1 MANEADTTITIGADI
16 SSFLQTIEKVKKQ
29 GEDLNKKT
37 FGAKISSNFKTNAD
51 KSNSSFLKALNN
63 FKQKSTSF
71 KEKISSGFSNTF
83 DKLKETKPEVSQTV
97 EADKP
102 KEKKQVK
109 PKKTQQVQTNVLK
122 TVETDKPKKQPSKP
136 KKIIVPVIADTS
148 NFKKELDKLKKKNN
162 SLVVKTSI
170 LTNPIQNQT
179 LPTLPN
185 NNLLQKNNLVPKFQ
199 SNIYEGEVINQK
211 KKTGSNQKHP
221 LINSVQ
227 TIIKTLKGILKQNK
241 ALNSKIKK
249 GFGIGMGAGGVANGV
264 LGGGGGSA
272 AKKIVGKSRNA
283 LSSLIIDGI
292 FKGGLGRASLR
303 SLGAIGSAILPII
316 GAMKK
321 FADKAP
327 TNTEL
332 TANNIDKRD
341 FEKLNKKLQ
350 VFGGQNN
357 QDAMDFFLQSK
368 SLRTGYQFGEF
379 PEEITK
385 AFLKYGKETTKLD
398 DYKSF
403 IESIRGAK
411 TSDDFLKIA
420 FDLKTVGKTIADSRN
435 VIQKIFN
442 NAALTRLV
450 TETNKKNFDNTKMD
464 KEASLA
470 DPKTQK
476 ALNEITNLI
485 TQVKTKLGDFA
496 TKTAVSFYNGFVKAA
511 EIFKK
516 IQALSPSEILK
527 KIGYSLGWF
536 VDKLPA
542 VFLKIQNFFAQILD
556 LFTFKSIK
564 KGVNFLTDTVSSAF
578 KSLKK
583 GYQNFGSE
591 KIEKENKKVRNTPY
605 TKQAK
610 EIGDSKNPT
619 QQTAA
624 MDDLLNSIKNLNQN
638 SQVEQQQNTTI
649 NNTSYAATAKPT
661 NGKELQNNTSS
672 TDKLTN
678 AVQML
683 TQVLQSNQNQFN
695 LQPANNMNSGSSVNS
710 MAFATGHLL
719 NPNSRNV

>member
-16 SSFLQTIEKVKKQ
+16 SSFLKTIEKVKKQ

-37 FGAKISSNFKTNAD
+37 FGAKISSDFKTNAD
-51 KSNSSFLKALNN
+51 KSSSSFLKTLNN

-71 KEKISSGFSNTF
+71 KEKISTGFSNTF
-83 DKLKETKPEVSQTV
+83 NKLKEKQPIQKDTSQTV
-97 EADKP
+97 EI
-102 KEKKQVK
+102 VK
-109 PKKTQQVQTNVLK
+109 A
-122 TVETDKPKKQPSKP
+122 VETDKPKKEPTKP
-136 KKIIVPVIADTS
+136 KKITVPVVADVS
-148 NFKKELDKLKKKNN
+148 NFKKELDRLKKQNN
-162 SLVVKTSI
+162 SLTVKTSI

-179 LPTLPN
+179 LPSLPN
-185 NNLLQKNNLVPKFQ
+185 NNLVPKFQ
-199 SNIYEGEVINQK
+199 GNIYEGEIVGQT

-221 LINSVQ
+221 LMNSLQ

-241 ALNSKIKK
+241 TLNSKIKK
-249 GFGIGMGAGGVANGV
+249 GFGIGMGTGGVVSNS
-264 LGGGGGSA
+264 LGGGGSV
-272 AKKIVGKSRNA
+272 AKKITGKSRNA
-283 LSSLIIDGI
+283 LNSLIIDGI

-303 SLGAIGSAILPII
+303 SLGAIGGAILPII

-368 SLRTGYQFGEF
+368 SLRTGYKFGEF

-385 AFLKYGKETTKLD
+385 AFLNYGKEDTKLD
-398 DYKSF
+398 DYKKF
-403 IESIRGAK
+403 IESMRNAK

-435 VIQKIFN
+435 LIQKTFN

-450 TETNKKNFDNTKMD
+450 TETSKKSFDNTKMD

-476 ALNEITNLI
+476 ALNGLTNLI
-485 TQVKTKLGDFA
+485 TQVKTRLGDVA
-496 TKTAVSFYNGFVKAA
+496 TKTAVSFYNGFLKAA

-516 IQALSPSEILK
+516 IQALGPWGIIE
-527 KIGYSLGWF
+527 KIGYALNWF

-542 VFLKIQNFFAQILD
+542 IFSAIKNFVKQVLS

-564 KGVNFLTDTVSSAF
+564 KGANFLIDIVSNTF

-583 GYQNFGSE
+583 GYQSFGAE
-591 KIEKENKKVRNTPY
+591 KIKEIKEEDKKVQNTPY

-624 MDDLLNSIKNLNQN
+624 MDNLLNSITDFKQKT
-638 SQVEQQQNTTI
+638 SIEQKQQNTTI
-649 NNTSYAATAKPT
+649 NNTSYAAAAKPT

-710 MAFATGHLL
+710 MAFAAGHLL
-719 NPNSRNV
+719 NPNNRNV